1 MKPEEE
7 VKKRAK
13 KVFNMRNLHE
23 LSRRSGYAI
32 ETLRRWKQKPLSI
45 RAVDLIRLE
54 NITGVRT

>member
-7 VKKRAK
+7 VRRRAK
-13 KVFNMRNLHE
+13 KVFNMRNLSE
-23 LSRRSGYAI
+23 LSRRSGYAT
-32 ETLRRWKQKPLSI
+32 ETLRRWKYKPLSM

>member
-7 VKKRAK
+7 VRKRAS
-13 KVFNMRNLHE
+13 KVFNMRNLSE
-23 LSRRSGYAI
+23 LSRRSGYAT
-32 ETLRRWKQKPLSI
+32 ETLRRWRQKPLSM